1 MLAKQETRRYAGGA
15 RVWAGKYQ
23 NSHNVLHWHYACE
36 LLYVER
42 GDIEVFCG
50 EESYLLHEGQ
60 AFFIDSGEVH
70 YMHAKNQT
78 VLIVMTFE
86 NEIVKPVCE
95 MRRLL
100 CPLLCGDYKIP
111 ETYARV
117 SDELREKRPFYN
129 AAAENEILALAIRIF
144 RGERTAERKM
154 SSGTVQSFK
163 DLLADINERY
173 AFYTFTDAANFMGFS
188 EAYFSKFFKKH
199 R

>member
-70 YMHAKNQT
+70 IHA
-78 VLIVMTFE
+78 
-86 NEIVKPVCE
+86 
-95 MRRLL
+95 
-100 CPLLCGDYKIP
+100 
-111 ETYARV
+111 
-117 SDELREKRPFYN
+117 REKPNGAHRDDV
-129 AAAENEILALAIRIF
+129 
-144 RGERTAERKM
+144 RKRNRK
-154 SSGTVQSFK
+154 TR
-163 DLLADINERY
+163 L
-173 AFYTFTDAANFMGFS
+173 
-188 EAYFSKFFKKH
+188 
-199 R
+199 

>member
-111 ETYARV
+111 ETYARI
-117 SDELREKRPFYN
+117 SEELREKRPFYN

-163 DLLADINERY
+163 DLLTKV
-173 AFYTFTDAANFMGFS
+173 F
-188 EAYFSKFFKKH
+188 
-199 R
+199 